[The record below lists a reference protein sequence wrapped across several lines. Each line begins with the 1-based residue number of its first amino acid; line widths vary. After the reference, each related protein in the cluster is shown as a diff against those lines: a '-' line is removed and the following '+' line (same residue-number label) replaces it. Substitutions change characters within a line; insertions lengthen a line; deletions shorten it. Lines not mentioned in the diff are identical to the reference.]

1 MRRTKDVARLPEHDI
16 KRRQR
21 RRLKVR
27 DLKRRLVTATNAQE
41 RQRLIAKIR
50 RIAPTAPVPEK

>member
-1 MRRTKDVARLPEHDI
+1 VARLPEHDI

-27 DLKRRLVTATNAQE
+27 ALKRRLATSTNAQE
-41 RQRLIAKIR
+41 RQRLIAKIHK
-50 RIAPTAPVPEK
+50 IAPAAPVPEK

>member
-1 MRRTKDVARLPEHDI
+1 VARLPEHDI

-27 DLKRRLVTATNAQE
+27 AMKRRLVTSTNSQE

-50 RIAPTAPVPEK
+50 KIAPTAPVPDK

>member
-1 MRRTKDVARLPEHDI
+1 MARLPEHDI

-27 DLKRRLVTATNAQE
+27 AFKRRLATSTNSQE

>member
-1 MRRTKDVARLPEHDI
+1 MARLPEHDI

-27 DLKRRLVTATNAQE
+27 AMKRRLVTSTNSQE

>member
-1 MRRTKDVARLPEHDI
+1 VARLPEHDI

-27 DLKRRLVTATNAQE
+27 GLKRRLATTTNSQE
-41 RQRLIAKIR
+41 RLRLIAKIR
-50 RIAPTAPVPEK
+50 KIAPTAPVPEK

>member
-1 MRRTKDVARLPEHDI
+1 MARLPEHDI

-27 DLKRRLVTATNAQE
+27 AIKRRLATLTNNQD

-50 RIAPTAPVPEK
+50 KIAPTAPVPEK

>member
-1 MRRTKDVARLPEHDI
+1 MARLPEHDI

-27 DLKRRLVTATNAQE
+27 ALKRRLTTSNSAQE

-50 RIAPTAPVPEK
+50 KIAPTAPVPDR